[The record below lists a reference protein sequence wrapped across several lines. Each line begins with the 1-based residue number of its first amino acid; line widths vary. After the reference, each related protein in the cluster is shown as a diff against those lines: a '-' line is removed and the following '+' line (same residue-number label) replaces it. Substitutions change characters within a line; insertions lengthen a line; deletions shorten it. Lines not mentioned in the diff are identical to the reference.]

1 MAVGQSSRARPSAT
15 MDDGARPPLDM
26 NMVMMMMMHQYL
38 APSFDGGRSRGGVR
52 HRVSEIVTATAR
64 N

>member
-52 HRVSEIVTATAR
+52 HRVLEIVTATAP